1 MNMSMNMSMN
11 MNMNM
16 KHDMMKMNI
25 NMMYTQ
31 EEGDLI
37 VGDNPSNKGDDDP
50 NPISIKD
57 VQVAPTR
64 SLQTH
69 LHAPCTSA
77 FRSFICPSR
86 P

>member
-1 MNMSMNMSMN
+1 MN
-11 MNMNM
+11 MNM
-16 KHDMMKMNI
+16 
-25 NMMYTQ
+25 MYMQ

-37 VGDNPSNKGDDDP
+37 VGDDPSNKGEDDP

-57 VQVAPTR
+57 FQVAPTQT